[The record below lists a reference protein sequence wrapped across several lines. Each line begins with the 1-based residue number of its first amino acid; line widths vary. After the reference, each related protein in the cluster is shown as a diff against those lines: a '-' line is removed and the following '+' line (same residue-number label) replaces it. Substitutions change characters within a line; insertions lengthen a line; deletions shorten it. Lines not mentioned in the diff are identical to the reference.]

1 MVLKSIMFVRVV
13 TADKRRFLVPAEP
26 EMTLQAFKHQVYLAS
41 TAGNGAQ
48 RKEYGGFVVETV
60 LPAVALNIAS
70 LGLDVEQLLD
80 WLDKQNAIIPH
91 TIVGKASDHQQSTYA
106 IAIGGKASDP
116 VTYGHVSPWYQQ
128 HLHAIAIGNWSKSNI
143 PVGYLPKKMFGAGN
157 RASTVVGT
165 PCSVACGLLSNIMN
179 FCKMHFEQHVFTL
192 SD

>member
-1 MVLKSIMFVRVV
+1 VEAQRGCAGHGAKIHHVCACS
-13 TADKRRFLVPAEP
+13 DRRQTTVSCARG
-26 EMTLQAFKHQVYLAS
+26 
-41 TAGNGAQ
+41 AGNDPASFQAPSVSGIDCWQ
-48 RKEYGGFVVETV
+48 WSTKEYGGFVVETV
-60 LPAVALNIAS
+60 LPAVASNIAS

-143 PVGYLPKKMFGAGN
+143 PIGYLPKKCLV
-157 RASTVVGT
+157 RAIVQARWSGRRAAWLA
-165 PCSVACGLLSNIMN
+165 ACCQI
-179 FCKMHFEQHVFTL
+179 
-192 SD
+192 